1 MSAKHTPG
9 PWVYAREYG
18 ASVTEAPKITTVA
31 RCADFVIGLE
41 CDYPGG
47 DYRNGDP
54 SGDEEADARL
64 IAAAPDLLDA
74 LETMLMQF
82 TKTPSTLKDSEAR
95 VKAHAAI
102 AKATGEQP

>member
-1 MSAKHTPG
+1 MSKHTPG

-18 ASVTEAPKITTVA
+18 ESVTEAPKITTVA

-47 DYRNGDP
+47 DYRNGDH

-64 IAAAPDLLDA
+64 IAAAPDLLEACRAMLDCCYDMDRND
-74 LETMLMQF
+74 ETL
-82 TKTPSTLKDSEAR
+82 AA
-95 VKAHAAI
+95 VKATMKAI
-102 AKATGEQP
+102 AKATGEIK